1 MMVPAGGVKGAMLAL
16 VVELLCCALT
26 GAAFVFEADSFFVD
40 AGNRPRIGQAFIVI
54 DPAALAGVDVY
65 HERIET
71 LLAAMLADDGVR
83 LPGAR
88 RQRLDAAARERGL
101 EVPDAMLASLES
113 LARA

>member
-1 MMVPAGGVKGAMLAL
+1 
-16 VVELLCCALT
+16 
-26 GAAFVFEADSFFVD
+26 
-40 AGNRPRIGQAFIVI
+40 
-54 DPAALAGVDVY
+54 
-65 HERIET
+65 
-71 LLAAMLADDGVR
+71 MLADDGVR